1 MARQKISLKT
11 MFFGYMEILSVWV
24 SEEDLERA
32 LMFKYPKKTKI
43 HASPPQKLA
52 TLLDNLSNLY
62 ILLKIPLVH
71 HISVSVQVA
80 HQI

>member
-1 MARQKISLKT
+1 
-11 MFFGYMEILSVWV
+11 MFEV

-43 HASPPQKLA
+43 HVSPPQKLA

-62 ILLKIPLVH
+62 LLLKIPLVH